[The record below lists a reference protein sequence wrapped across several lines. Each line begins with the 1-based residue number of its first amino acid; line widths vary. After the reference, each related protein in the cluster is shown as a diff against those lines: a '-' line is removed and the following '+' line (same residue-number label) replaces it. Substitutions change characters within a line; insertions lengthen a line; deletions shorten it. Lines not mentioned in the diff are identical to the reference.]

1 VFLACY
7 ERLSKSYDQDVRAE
21 FDKTKQP
28 QMRVAEYV
36 SNVVQMELFYIYIYI
51 YIYMLDRLIVALQP
65 LGGWQVT
72 LGYDEMLAL
81 KPL

>member
-51 YIYMLDRLIVALQP
+51 YIYIYARSANRSFATS
-65 LGGWQVT
+65 GW
-72 LGYDEMLAL
+72 LASHAGI
-81 KPL
+81 

>member
-51 YIYMLDRLIVALQP
+51 YMLDRLIVALQP

>member
-1 VFLACY
+1 
-7 ERLSKSYDQDVRAE
+7 
-21 FDKTKQP
+21 
-28 QMRVAEYV
+28 
-36 SNVVQMELFYIYIYI
+36 
-51 YIYMLDRLIVALQP
+51 MLDRLIVALQP